1 MSEGSPFFF
10 FADLHL
16 VYQFHH
22 TLISFI
28 LNTTLRMHDLL
39 CLISN
44 LVHFCRRI
52 FNFNFLSL
60 SEFYYTH
67 LYRYILHK
75 NIYLFVLCMYQGL
88 VYILVYASHMCLV
101 PRRPESCLS
110 FHRAW
115 MVFFNRWV
123 LVNKL
128 QPSTNLSSPL
138 NYWVISHTPCFYF
151 YKIAWCQQLIN
162 NYDYMLSLQKV
173 CLVNIFIKQFT
184 VIYIW
189 FIFFKTPVEI

>member
-1 MSEGSPFFF
+1 MSEGSPFF

-75 NIYLFVLCMYQGL
+75 TSIYLYYVCIRVWSTYLYMHHIC
-88 VYILVYASHMCLV
+88 
-101 PRRPESCLS
+101 
-110 FHRAW
+110 AW
-115 MVFFNRWV
+115 
-123 LVNKL
+123 
-128 QPSTNLSSPL
+128 
-138 NYWVISHTPCFYF
+138 
-151 YKIAWCQQLIN
+151 
-162 NYDYMLSLQKV
+162 SLEGQKAA
-173 CLVNIFIKQFT
+173 
-184 VIYIW
+184 
-189 FIFFKTPVEI
+189 